1 MCGFVVFWDKIGTQ
15 FAYEQTG
22 EKFFRWKAMEIKD
35 VNNMT
40 TIQALFAKAV
50 AGVSSG
56 QTLGSGFASLVGQVG
71 DVVSANNKNDV
82 VTSDKVSGV
91 EDKQGEKIE
100 RPDVKKDKPADK
112 ARPEKSEKQE
122 ASEKTQERK
131 KQKSVR
137 DDSVSMQENMNAA
150 EVSKPIE
157 VSEAVVAEAATPVA
171 AEQVAEAN
179 AVVSQAAEAGAVAVV
194 DGANVVL
201 VPGAEVDLS
210 ALAQMPEVKV
220 LDQASGEVVSIK
232 GSELAAKIQQASEQ
246 GTLFGAMVQEGE
258 QFADLI
264 LVEVNTDEE
273 GRILVSAKNTGTQE
287 EVVSLVD
294 DVLVEQAEV
303 LDAKLGEN
311 QKVKV
316 EVDVKEEK
324 ISSFNEKAAVQDK
337 VALDE
342 VVSSVLDEKKSTD
355 KSAQVLGNGAQLKV
369 AQAQVGNGS
378 QVQMN
383 QGVNPMSAPIA
394 SAGTD
399 VLNGA
404 ESAKISAVE
413 GVGSAG
419 TNNSTLGTAA
429 LAGNVRAE
437 AKAQTSET
445 SFRDVYKGMSK
456 EVIDQVKVNIT
467 KSAVKGVD
475 NIEIKLKPEDLGHI
489 EVKMQISKDGKLHAH
504 IISSRPE
511 TMDILQREAGS
522 LEKAF
527 NEAGFDMDSGSL
539 SFSFREGSESGQDRN
554 SELRNFIGSVM
565 EHDAESGMAG
575 NDNLEWTP
583 AQGLN
588 IKV

>member
-1 MCGFVVFWDKIGTQ
+1 
-15 FAYEQTG
+15 
-22 EKFFRWKAMEIKD
+22 MEIKD

-82 VTSDKVSGV
+82 VTPDKVSSV
-91 EDKQGEKIE
+91 KDKQGEKIE
-100 RPDVKKDKPADK
+100 RPDTKKDKPADK
-112 ARPEKSEKQE
+112 ARPEKSEKPE
-122 ASEKTQERK
+122 TFEKPQERK

-137 DDSVSMQENMNAA
+137 DDSVPMQENVNAA
-150 EVSKPIE
+150 EVSKPME
-157 VSEAVVAEAATPVA
+157 ASEAVVAEAATSMA
-171 AEQVAEAN
+171 AEQVAEAS
-179 AVVSQAAEAGAVAVV
+179 AAVSQAAEAGAVAVV

-220 LDQASGEVVSIK
+220 LDQVSGEVVSMK

-246 GTLFGAMVQEGE
+246 GTLFGAQVQEGE

-264 LVEVNTDEE
+264 PVEVNTDEE
-273 GRILVSAKNTGTQE
+273 GRLLVSAKNTGTQE
-287 EVVSLVD
+287 ETMPLVD
-294 DVLVEQAEV
+294 DALVEQAEV

-355 KSAQVLGNGAQLKV
+355 KSAQVLGSGAQLKV

-437 AKAQTSET
+437 AKAQAQTSET

-511 TMDILQREAGS
+511 TMEILQREAGS

-565 EHDAESGMAG
+565 EHDAESGVAG